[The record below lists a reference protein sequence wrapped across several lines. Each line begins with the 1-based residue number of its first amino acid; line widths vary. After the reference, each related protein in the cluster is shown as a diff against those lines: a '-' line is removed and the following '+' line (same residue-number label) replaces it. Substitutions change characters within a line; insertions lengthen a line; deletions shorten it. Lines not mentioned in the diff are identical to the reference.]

1 MNSEAEMGILK
12 QSPFIFILKGEK
24 MNKQVP
30 IKVRM
35 RSNKL
40 VREIGKRSPII
51 LVGMGIASGIVTVGL
66 TVKATV
72 KATEL
77 IKKEMEERD
86 VDDVRDIPPRDIV
99 DILWKPYLPVLVT
112 GIFSISCIV
121 GSYSIHAKRN
131 AALAAAYKLSE
142 TAFTSFKDKAAEEVG
157 EKKVKEIHQKVAE
170 EQVTAMVPMKGD
182 IYNTGYGTT
191 LCFDTLS
198 SRYFYSDRERI
209 RKAVNDINWYM
220 NLEMFVSL
228 NEYYE
233 QLGLPTTKLGNDLGW
248 NIDKG
253 MVDPVFSSMLT
264 EGGEPCLV
272 VDFRIEPRYDY
283 TRLY

>member
-1 MNSEAEMGILK
+1 MK
-12 QSPFIFILKGEK
+12 
-24 MNKQVP
+24 KQVP
-30 IKVRM
+30 IMVNL

-40 VREIGKRSPII
+40 IREIGKRSPMI
-51 LVGMGIASGIVTVGL
+51 LAGMGIVSGIATVAL
-66 TVKATV
+66 TIKATV

-77 IKKEMEERD
+77 LNREMDERE
-86 VDDVRDIPPRDIV
+86 VDDIREIPPKDIV
-99 DILWKPYLPVLVT
+99 EIIWKPYLPVLFT
-112 GIFSISCIV
+112 GVFSISCII
-121 GSYSIHAKRN
+121 GSYSIHSRRN

-142 TAFTSFKDKAAEEVG
+142 TALVSFKDKAVDEIG
-157 EKKVKEIHQKVAE
+157 EKKVKEIQKKVAE
-170 EQVTAMVPMKGD
+170 DEAKELPVPSSND
-182 IYNTGYGTT
+182 ICHTGYGNT

-198 SRYFYSDRERI
+198 SRYFYSDQERI

-233 QLGLPTTKLGNDLGW
+233 QLGLPTIKLGNDLGW

-253 MVDPVFSSMLT
+253 MIDPVFSSMLT
-264 EGGEPCLV
+264 ENGDPCLV
-272 VDFRIEPRYDY
+272 VDFRIQPKYDY